1 MLDDFLHT
9 TLGRTGWPVFRIG
22 LSASYRPRPETV
34 EAAIERGVNFFF
46 GFGLDSQLRRGLRNA
61 VSQRRERTRI
71 ATGAYNY
78 IWGHSDLRRS
88 LEKRLRQFGTDYLDL
103 FMFLGIMKPREFPR
117 AVLDDMLQLK
127 QEGKVR
133 AIGISIHDRKF
144 AGQLAEQ
151 GDLDVLM
158 IRYNAA
164 HRGAEQEIFPFLV
177 KHNTGLVSY
186 TATRWTALTRKPRG
200 WPEGKPVPPP
210 ASAYRFVL
218 SNPAVHVCLM
228 APRTLHQFE
237 ENMHQIET
245 GPLSDGEMSAMLEYG
260 DTIYNQRRWFM

>member
-1 MLDDFLHT
+1 
-9 TLGRTGWPVFRIG
+9 
-22 LSASYRPRPETV
+22 
-34 EAAIERGVNFFF
+34 VNFFF
-46 GFGLDSQLRRGLRNA
+46 GFGLDSQLRSGLRNA
-61 VSQRRERTRI
+61 VSRRRGQIRI

-78 IWGHSDLRRS
+78 IWGHSNLRRS
-88 LEKRLRQFGTDYLDL
+88 LEKRLQQFGTEYLDL

-117 AVLDDMLQLK
+117 AVLDEMLQLK
-127 QEGKVR
+127 REGKVK

-144 AGQLAEQ
+144 AGQLADE

-164 HRGAEQEIFPFLV
+164 HRGAEKEIFPFLAR
-177 KHNTGLVSY
+177 HNTGLVSY

-218 SNPAVHVCLM
+218 SNPAVDVCLM
-228 APRTLHQFE
+228 APRTLRQFE
-237 ENMHQIET
+237 ENMHHIEA
-245 GPLSDGEMSAMLEYG
+245 GPLPEEEMSAMRDYG
-260 DTIYNQRRWFM
+260 DTIYRQRRWFM